1 MDEINASEAV
11 IRKIKKLL
19 ALSQSSNPNEAAN
32 AAAKARRLLIDHSLS
47 MSDVGTDAGDI
58 IEERGEAKS
67 GVRKM
72 HETFL
77 HAAVAE
83 ANLCKSILVRGRCA
97 YCYSFVGRKTNI
109 TAAEEMYRFLSAA
122 LVRAAA
128 LAGSGKGRKWI
139 NDYRYG
145 WVSEVARRLMEM
157 QKEEAT
163 PAERTLV
170 LVEDGAVS
178 EYLGKKGIK
187 KYTEKNISRERDDG
201 ALARG
206 RRDGNRVAIG
216 KEIAQ
221 EWAP

>member
-1 MDEINASEAV
+1 MRV
-11 IRKIKKLL
+11 
-19 ALSQSSNPNEAAN
+19 P
-32 AAAKARRLLIDHSLS
+32 
-47 MSDVGTDAGDI
+47 
-58 IEERGEAKS
+58 
-67 GVRKM
+67 
-72 HETFL
+72 
-77 HAAVAE
+77 
-83 ANLCKSILVRGRCA
+83 
-97 YCYSFVGRKTNI
+97 
-109 TAAEEMYRFLSAA
+109 
-122 LVRAAA
+122 
-128 LAGSGKGRKWI
+128 RKWI

-145 WVSEVARRLMEM
+145 WVSAVTRRLMEM

-178 EYLGKKGIK
+178 EYLGKQGIK

>member
-1 MDEINASEAV
+1 VDEINASEAV

-32 AAAKARRLLIDHSLS
+32 AAAKARKLLIDHNLS

-58 IEERGEAKS
+58 IEKRGEAKS
-67 GVRKM
+67 GVRKT

-128 LAGSGKGRKWI
+128 LVGSRKGRKWI

-145 WVSEVARRLMEM
+145 WVSAVTRRLMEM

-178 EYLGKKGIK
+178 EYLGKQGIK